1 MGWKM
6 KPELPE
12 RIWEPTRIIEVDGK
26 YGREDLQLWASRPAT
41 LQDQSDRREFLRKW
55 DERK

>member
-1 MGWKM
+1 M